1 MMSLLAEFSKN
12 SSSPKIT
19 EEIVKLNI
27 GGTQFFTTKSTLTK
41 FDGFFK
47 VMVETDI
54 PVIKD
59 NTGAIFIDRSAKH
72 FELILNFMRDG
83 DVALPNCKRDIQ
95 EIQKEAQFYL
105 LDGLITLCDELLGGT
120 KNHRKLRFIE
130 SEEEFLQLVTEP
142 VKPVLV
148 FHYSVI
154 AFGRL
159 RYPFCVNMESF
170 LEKYKDTFDI
180 YFKPQKV
187 GHNGEIDYWQ
197 WTIHYYN
204 KYVEGKDPLNWN
216 CKQGIEDDIEKF
228 LKQESFRF

>member
-1 MMSLLAEFSKN
+1 MSLLAEFSKN
-12 SSSPKIT
+12 PSSPKIT

-27 GGTQFFTTKSTLTK
+27 GGTHFFTTKSTLTK

-83 DVALPNCKRDIQ
+83 DVALPERKKDIQ

-105 LDGLITLCDELLGGT
+105 LDGLMT
-120 KNHRKLRFIE
+120 KLRFIE
-130 SEEEFLQLVTEP
+130 SEDEFLQLVTEP